1 MANEADVS
9 AVEENIAKLS
19 VETSSSPEKKLS
31 SSGDRADVFEPHL
44 SGFETRELYK
54 LALNFY
60 KEKEGKA
67 VHLSYE
73 DKLKLVAFT
82 QQVSHGIYS
91 PEKLPE
97 LGVLDVI
104 GRDRK
109 LAWQTLGDIT
119 KEQAMEGFIVLLDK
133 LCPLFKTFVEAQK
146 RDIEEK
152 SRLKKEEELRKIE
165 EEKRL
170 KELEEEKKKEE
181 EQRLKQETQRRQ
193 IQDALNQQTFYQF
206 KSYAEQQYPGNPEQ
220 QGVLVRQL
228 QEQHYHQYMQQ
239 LHRNQLVIKDKDI
252 DKKESSVDTPN
263 KEPEEDPLLAND
275 LSATN
280 DEDDSDETE
289 DWPKIVPAEMWT
301 YKGVD
306 EFKETIRREEGD
318 AVIKVSHGETVTVRV
333 PTHEDGS
340 CLFWEFA
347 TDGYDIGFGVYFEWS
362 KPETTQ
368 VSVHISESE
377 EDDEEEEDYE
387 TKEDLECGDN
397 TGESKPEFKPSTIPI
412 SVIVPVL
419 RRDSQ
424 EEVYAGSHQYP
435 GQGVYLL
442 KFDNT
447 YSLWRSKTLY
457 YRVYYTRPGVTE
469 E

>member
-1 MANEADVS
+1 MASSASDEAQV
-9 AVEENIAKLS
+9 AQKLS
-19 VETSSSPEKKLS
+19 ELTTSTKTSENQP
-31 SSGDRADVFEPHL
+31 DTFQPHL
-44 SGFETRELYK
+44 SGFDTRELYR
-54 LALNFY
+54 LALSFY

-82 QQVSHGIYS
+82 QQVSHGQFS
-91 PEKLPE
+91 PEKSPE

-109 LAWQTLGDIT
+109 VAWQSLGDIS

-133 LCPLFKTFVEAQK
+133 LCPLFRTFVEAQK
-146 RDIEEK
+146 H
-152 SRLKKEEELRKIE
+152 
-165 EEKRL
+165 
-170 KELEEEKKKEE
+170 
-181 EQRLKQETQRRQ
+181 
-193 IQDALNQQTFYQF
+193 ALNQQTYYQF

-220 QGVLVRQL
+220 QGVLIRQL

-239 LHRNQLVIKDKDI
+239 LQRSQSVIEDNELEKKDSICELPK
-252 DKKESSVDTPN
+252 
-263 KEPEEDPLLAND
+263 KEPEKDPLIPND
-275 LSATN
+275 GSAEN
-280 DEDDSDETE
+280 DEDSDEQE

-301 YKGVD
+301 NKNID
-306 EFKETIRREEGD
+306 EFKETIRKETGD
-318 AVIKVSHGETVTVRV
+318 AVIKVGHGETVTVRV

-362 KPETTQ
+362 KPSSTQ

-377 EDDEEEEDYE
+377 DDDEDEEDYE
-387 TKEDLECGDN
+387 TKEDLECGDS
-397 TGESKPEFKPSTIPI
+397 TDEPKTDFKPSTTPI
-412 SVIVPVL
+412 SVIVPVY

-442 KFDNT
+442 KFDNS

-457 YRVYYTRPGVTE
+457 YRVYYTRPSAKQKK
-469 E
+469 